1 MCRAGK
7 LAERGARATARA
19 PRIRRATSSVRGGD
33 GYNRSRNH
41 GNTAMAANRLIEKQR
56 LFDGKKIKLEVHHL
70 EDEET
75 GKRHTREV
83 VVHPGAVVILPILP
97 NGDIMLIRTR
107 RYAVGQ
113 VLLELP

>member
-1 MCRAGK
+1 MRDSCGRTGGRRRIGGAGK

-19 PRIRRATSSVRGGD
+19 WRICRATSSGRGGD

-41 GNTAMAANRLIEKQR
+41 GNRAMAANRLIEKQR

-83 VVHPGAVVILPILP
+83 VVHP
-97 NGDIMLIRTR
+97 
-107 RYAVGQ
+107 
-113 VLLELP
+113 